1 MVKTLPEVEQAIAQY
16 QTHIG
21 QLQKV
26 IRSGSPSGKAAASA
40 KLAETRKNLDLLLKQ
55 RDRLAKEAGLSG
67 LAQTEKEKLKPLLVV
82 IGVIAFVGLFLN
94 GGEHLSTL

>member
-94 GGEHLSTL
+94 GG